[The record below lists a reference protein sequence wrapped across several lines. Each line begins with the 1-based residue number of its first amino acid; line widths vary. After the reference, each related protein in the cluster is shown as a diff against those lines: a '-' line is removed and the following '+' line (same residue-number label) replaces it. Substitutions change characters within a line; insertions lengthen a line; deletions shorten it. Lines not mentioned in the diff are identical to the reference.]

1 MFLVLSL
8 NKVYNVLWVY
18 LTREK
23 KKTFCYVHRSL
34 SPLLLQDYD
43 REAESWLLKKFSKW
57 IFILKKSK
65 SRRFVIRWSPREER

>member
-43 REAESWLLKKFSKW
+43 RETESWLLKKFPK
-57 IFILKKSK
+57 
-65 SRRFVIRWSPREER
+65 